1 VVLPLLFG
9 GRWDYQD
16 AGLLDRTHLRFFT
29 KTSAKALLSHPQF
42 GPVMCTATGFDGW
55 STKRILNAVTL
66 GFFRELV
73 TYQYF
78 LSASKV
84 R

>member
-1 VVLPLLFG
+1 
-9 GRWDYQD
+9 
-16 AGLLDRTHLRFFT
+16 
-29 KTSAKALLSHPQF
+29 
-42 GPVMCTATGFDGW
+42 MCTATGFEGW
-55 STKRILNAVTL
+55 STKRVLNALTL

-78 LSASKV
+78 LSACKV